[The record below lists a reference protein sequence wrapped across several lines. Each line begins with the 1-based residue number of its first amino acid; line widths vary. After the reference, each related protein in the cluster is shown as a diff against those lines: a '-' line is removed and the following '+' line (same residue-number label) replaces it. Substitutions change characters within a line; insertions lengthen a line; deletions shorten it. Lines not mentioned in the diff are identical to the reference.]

1 MWFPRA
7 RRDRA
12 ILAVTTVVAV
22 GVPVGAHHYVQS
34 RTSVLA
40 EHLGAAGGV
49 PARVGGIDADLTGSI
64 RLTDVALGDLVSAD
78 AIEASV
84 ALDSLLAG
92 EFHADEIRVERPRVS
107 VEASPDGDS
116 DLARLARRMLGRT
129 RAPSGSGGRLR
140 RIVVSSGTLTAK
152 IAGVGEISADG
163 VELVPDAG
171 GVRVITGTVRTR
183 GSAGPIDVALRFSR
197 SAAELSLPQMKFSR
211 VLAVG
216 GTGTVT
222 AAGRSLELR
231 EVAAGRLAAG
241 GSLEVHA
248 AIDDGG
254 VPRPIALE
262 LSPKDLTVTVRGD
275 RIPLRALGGVAPR
288 GLDLETARA
297 TGSVHLHQ
305 QGATLELVADGSF
318 DGVVVDQKSIAGEP
332 LPIGAGVRATLAV
345 SPEAITVTELGIEVG
360 AIHAKL
366 SGWLRRGSPTS
377 GQIDVTVATAPC
389 AELLAAL
396 PAQVRGPLDGMLLEG
411 KLGGSAR
418 LAIDLAA
425 PVGDGTTLTTNI
437 TGDCR
442 ALAEPPAANVATLTV
457 ASDHQYADGSHGKVG
472 PGEPNWY
479 NYDRLPPRVRN
490 AFVSAEDGR
499 FWEHDG
505 FDLQQIARSLEIDLR
520 ERRLARGGSTISQ
533 QLVKNSFLSYR
544 RTFDRKVQEAI
555 LTWRLEAK
563 LDKKQILT
571 RYLNIIELGPHVFGV
586 GAAAKYWFNAS
597 PRDLTVRQGAFLAA
611 LTSEPSSMSRRVR
624 KAGGLDPT
632 STERVNTILR
642 AMYRDAVISTEDY
655 ELAIRQ
661 GMAFTP
667 AAVRA
672 DR

>member
-1 MWFPRA
+1 MWFPRT
-7 RRDRA
+7 RRDRT
-12 ILAVTTVVAV
+12 ILIVTTVVAV
-22 GVPVGAHHYVQS
+22 GVPITAQMVVRAKT
-34 RTSVLA
+34 RELA

-49 PARVGGIDADLTGSI
+49 TARVGGIDADLTGSI

-92 EFHADEIRVERPRVS
+92 EFHADEIRVERPRVT

-140 RIVVSSGTLTAK
+140 RIVVSSGSLTAK
-152 IAGVGEISADG
+152 IAGVGELTAEG

-171 GVRVITGTVRTR
+171 GVRVITGPVRTH
-183 GSAGPIDVALRFSR
+183 GTAGPIDVSLRFSR
-197 SAAELSLPQMKFSR
+197 SAAELALPQMKFQR
-211 VLAVG
+211 ILAVG

-222 AAGRSLELR
+222 AAGRSVELR

-241 GSLEVHA
+241 GSLEIHA

-254 VPRPIALE
+254 IPRPITLE
-262 LSPKDLTVTVRGD
+262 VSPKDLTVTVSGD
-275 RIPLRALGGVAPR
+275 RIPLRALGAVAPH

-297 TGSVHLHQ
+297 TGTVHLHQ
-305 QGATLELVADGSF
+305 KASTLELVADGSF
-318 DGVVVDQKSIAGEP
+318 DGVIIDHKSIAGEP
-332 LPIGAGVRATLAV
+332 MTIGAAVRATLAI
-345 SPEAITVTELGIEVG
+345 SPDAITVTELGADIG
-360 AIHAKL
+360 AIKAKL
-366 SGWLRRGSPTS
+366 SGWLRRGTPTS
-377 GQIDVTVATAPC
+377 GQIDVTVAAAPC
-389 AELLAAL
+389 ADLLASL

-411 KLGGSAR
+411 ELGGRAR

-425 PVGDGTTLTTNI
+425 PAGDGTTLTTQFD
-437 TGDCR
+437 GACR
-442 ALAEPPAANVATLTV
+442 ALAEPPAANVASLTV

-472 PGEPNWY
+472 PGEPTWY

-499 FWEHDG
+499 FWEHNG

-571 RYLNIIELGPHVFGV
+571 RYLNVIELGPHVFGV

-632 STERVNTILR
+632 STDRVNTILR
-642 AMYRDAVISTEDY
+642 AMYRDGVISTEDY
-655 ELAIRQ
+655 DLAIRQ
-661 GMAFTP
+661 GMAFAAT
-667 AAVRA
+667 AVRA

>member
-1 MWFPRA
+1 MVFPSA
-7 RRDRA
+7 SRDRG
-12 ILAVTTVVAV
+12 ILIVSTLVAV
-22 GVPVGAHHYVQS
+22 GVPLGARALVHG
-34 RTSVLA
+34 RTDELA
-40 EHLGAAGGV
+40 DHLGAAGGV
-49 PARVGGIDADLTGSI
+49 TAQIGGIDADLTGAI
-64 RLTDVALGDLVSAD
+64 RLTDIALGELIAAD

-92 EFHADEIRVERPRVS
+92 EFHADEIRVERPRVT

-116 DLARLARRMLGRT
+116 DLARLARRMLGR
-129 RAPSGSGGRLR
+129 AHGPNGSGGRLR
-140 RIVVSSGTLTAK
+140 RIVVSSGSLTAK
-152 IAGVGEISADG
+152 IAGIGELSADG

-171 GVRVITGTVRTR
+171 GVRVITGAVHVHGT
-183 GSAGPIDVALRFSR
+183 AGPIEVTLAFSR
-197 SAAELSLPQMKFSR
+197 SAAELALPQLKFQR

-231 EVAAGRLAAG
+231 EVAAGRLATG
-241 GSLEVHA
+241 GDLEVHA

-254 VPRPIALE
+254 ISRPITLE
-262 LSPKDLTVTVRGD
+262 VSPTDLTVTVRGD
-275 RIPLRALGGVAPR
+275 RIPLRALGAVAPR

-297 TGSVHLHQ
+297 TGSVRLKR
-305 QGATLELVADGSF
+305 QGQTLELVADGAF
-318 DGVVVDQKSIAGEP
+318 DGVIVDHKSIAGEP
-332 LPIGAGVRATLAV
+332 MLIGAAVKATLAV
-345 SPEAITVTELGIEVG
+345 SPEAITVTELGVEVG
-360 AIHAKL
+360 AIKAKL
-366 SGWLRRGSPTS
+366 SGWLRRGAPTA
-377 GQIDVTVATAPC
+377 GQIEVSVASAPC
-389 AELLAAL
+389 ADLLAAL
-396 PAQVRGPLDGMLLEG
+396 PSQVRGPLDGMVLEG
-411 KLGGSAR
+411 NLGGSAR

-425 PVGDGTTLTTNI
+425 PLGDGTTLTTQI
-437 TGDCR
+437 AGDCR
-442 ALAEPPAANVATLTV
+442 AVSEPPAADVASLTV
-457 ASDHQYADGSHGKVG
+457 ASDHQFADGSHGKVG
-472 PGEPNWY
+472 PGEPTWY
-479 NYDRLPPRVRN
+479 NYDRIPARVRS

-499 FWEHDG
+499 FWDHNG

-533 QLVKNSFLSYR
+533 QLVKNAFLSYR

-611 LTSEPSSMSRRVR
+611 LTSEPASMSRRLR

-632 STERVNTILR
+632 SSDRVNTILR
-642 AMYRDAVISTEDY
+642 AMYRDGVISTEDY
-655 ELAIRQ
+655 DLAIRQ
-661 GMAFTP
+661 GMAFT
-667 AAVRA
+667 ATAVRA